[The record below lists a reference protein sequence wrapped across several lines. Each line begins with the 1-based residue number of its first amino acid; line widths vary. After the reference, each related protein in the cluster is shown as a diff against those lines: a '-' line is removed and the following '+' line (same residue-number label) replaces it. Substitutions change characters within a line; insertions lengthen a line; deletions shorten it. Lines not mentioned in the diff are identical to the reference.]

1 MGQAAGALHALSCD
15 SAFKYWLN
23 AMHCSSDCCGGWTSC
38 TYSTDKVDVAPDSD
52 SDFEM
57 EMEGCCA
64 IRKGK
69 TNAAGEAA

>member
-23 AMHCSSDCCGGWTSC
+23 AMHCSSECCGGWCAC
-38 TYSTDKVDVAPDSD
+38 TYTTDMVDLPADSD

-57 EMEGCCA
+57 EMDGCCA
-64 IRKGK
+64 VRKGK
-69 TNAAGEAA
+69 INAAGEAT